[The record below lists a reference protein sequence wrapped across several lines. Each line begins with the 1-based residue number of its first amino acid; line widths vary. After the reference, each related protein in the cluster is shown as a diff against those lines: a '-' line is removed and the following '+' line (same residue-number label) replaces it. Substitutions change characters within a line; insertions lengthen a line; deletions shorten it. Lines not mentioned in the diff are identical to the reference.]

1 MLADEFAAAES
12 AVIYGRMGVSTQ
24 ANGSLCHWLINAINL
39 VTGNLDRAGGQMFTS
54 PAVDIVG
61 AASTTEDFGRWTSRV
76 RGLPEFEG
84 DLPVSVLAEEITTP
98 GPGQIRALITNA
110 GNPVLSTPNGSTLDT
125 AIESLDFYVAIDVFI
140 NETTRHADLI
150 LPPPTAL
157 EVNHYDLAFNALA
170 VHDVAKFSPQT
181 FKPVEGSKYDW
192 EIMRELAIR
201 LWPASES
208 FMSTITRKWKL
219 FWLRRMTPERLLD
232 LGLRLGPYGGL
243 ANLKKL
249 RFKSGLT
256 LNRLK
261 RQPHGVDLGDLK
273 PILPGG
279 LRTPDRKIDAA
290 PEVFVKRLHEVSQL
304 ANESPSTDSQKS
316 SPDDST
322 KSIVLSDWSAS
333 SSQQQFLD
341 AQFAATCQRPEPL
354 HFDDSF
360 DRCDFAWDSA
370 KARLPSSSR
379 MLVGLNCR
387 LKSPTT

>member
-12 AVIYGRMGVSTQ
+12 AVVYGRMGVSTQ
-24 ANGSLCHWLINAINL
+24 ANGSLCHWLMNAINL
-39 VTGNLDRAGGQMFTS
+39 VTGNLDRAGGQMFAS

-61 AASTTEDFGRWTSRV
+61 SAGTTEDFGRWTSRV

-98 GPGQIRALITNA
+98 GSGQIRALVTNA
-110 GNPVLSTPNGSTLDT
+110 GNPVLSTPNGGTLDT
-125 AIESLDFYVAIDVFI
+125 AIKSLDFYVAIDVFI

-157 EVNHYDLAFNALA
+157 EVNHYDFAFNALA

-181 FKPVEGSKYDW
+181 FQPVEGSKYDW

-208 FMSTITRKWKL
+208 FASAITRKWKL
-219 FWLRRMTPERLLD
+219 FWLSRITPHLLLD

-243 ANLKKL
+243 ANLRKL
-249 RFKSGLT
+249 NFKQGLT

-261 RQPHGVDLGDLK
+261 AQPHGVDLGDLK

-290 PEVFVKRLHEVSQL
+290 PEVFVKRLHAVSQL
-304 ANESPSTDSQKS
+304 AMNRPARTAAQKV
-316 SPDDST
+316 P
-322 KSIVLSDWSAS
+322 
-333 SSQQQFLD
+333 
-341 AQFAATCQRPEPL
+341 AQPTLRKRIITIQPV
-354 HFDDSF
+354 
-360 DRCDFAWDSA
+360 DRFI
-370 KARLPSSSR
+370 
-379 MLVGLNCR
+379 
-387 LKSPTT
+387 